1 MFQVSCLRFINRF
14 IETSQDVKERIMI
27 QTELEEA
34 GFDPISLKNLFFSSS
49 NPCASK
55 FEEII
60 KIKVHL
66 FENIPVLLYIHIPLL
81 TIHYFNEIVDDDIS
95 GECGRNDVLED
106 ELERW
111 AQNYIDVNR

>member
-1 MFQVSCLRFINRF
+1 MSCLRFVNRF

-49 NPCASK
+49 NPCI
-55 FEEII
+55 E
-60 KIKVHL
+60 
-66 FENIPVLLYIHIPLL
+66 
-81 TIHYFNEIVDDDIS
+81 DDIS
-95 GECGRNDVLED
+95 GDGGRNDVLEE